1 MRTPQPPS
9 LHHLLQG
16 WLGHWRALLW
26 PAPILTTPKERLRA
40 ALGAGLGL
48 LFMAALC
55 QHMAPSWPGT
65 PWMIA
70 PLGASAVLVFAV
82 PAGPMAQPWAVIGGN
97 TLSAVVG
104 CAFAMTGLPPL
115 WAGPAAVCLAIA
127 VMMSTRS
134 LHPPGGAVALTAVLT
149 HAAAWRFPLFP
160 VLLNSTLLVLAG
172 AAYNRFTG
180 RAYPHAQGAAKP
192 APSSP
197 ALGGEA
203 SQPDALGEVLRRYNQ
218 VLDVSRDDLEA
229 LLHETERLAYRR
241 RLGELH
247 CAQIMTSNVITVQ
260 FGTPLQEAWDML
272 NRHRIKALP
281 VVDQYQHLV
290 GIVTRADFLRHAG
303 LDAHEAVASRLRQLL
318 RATAGAKSEKAEV
331 VGQIMTRQVR
341 VASAHRPLMDLVPLF
356 TDGGHHHIPIVGEH
370 RKLVG
375 IITQSDF
382 LQAWSRA
389 VQDGWQTEAVK

>member
-1 MRTPQPPS
+1 MPPPS
-9 LHHLLQG
+9 PSSSSLLAR
-16 WLGHWRALLW
+16 WRALLW
-26 PAPILTTPKERLRA
+26 PAPVLTTPRERLRA

-55 QHMAPSWPGT
+55 RALSTFWPGS

-97 TLSAVVG
+97 TLCALVGTAIAV
-104 CAFAMTGLPPL
+104 TGLDPL

-127 VMMSTRS
+127 VMLSTRS
-134 LHPPGGAVALTAVLT
+134 LHPPGGAVALTAVLA
-149 HAAAWRFPLFP
+149 HAATWRFPLFP
-160 VLLNSTLLVLAG
+160 VLLNSSLLVLAG
-172 AAYNRFTG
+172 VAYNHLTG
-180 RAYPHAQGAAKP
+180 RSYPHAQGAIKP
-192 APSSP
+192 GTPSSGSGTP
-197 ALGGEA
+197 A
-203 SQPDALGEVLRRYNQ
+203 QPDALGEVLRRYNQ

-229 LLHETERLAYRR
+229 LLHDTERLAYRR
-241 RLGELH
+241 RLSELR
-247 CAQIMTSNVITVQ
+247 CEQIMSRQPITVQ
-260 FGTPLQEAWDML
+260 FGTPLQAAWDL
-272 NRHRIKALP
+272 LKQHRIKALP

-303 LDAHEAVASRLRQLL
+303 LDAHDAVAARLRQLL
-318 RATAGAKSEKAEV
+318 RATPGTTSEKAEV

-341 VASAHRPLMDLVPLF
+341 VASAHRSLLDLLPLF

-375 IITQSDF
+375 IVTQSDF